1 MSDATRDAEA
11 RTALLAADAP
21 RTWQALHFW
30 PKKPSTAAWA
40 VNQLVRHETEQV
52 DQVLAV
58 GEALREAQRTLDGEE
73 LRALTRQRRQKAMAR
88 WLMPFGFLAGLTF
101 TKITTLTT
109 FDSFGPWGQPV
120 IGGLL
125 GMGSGL
131 MGSYAAAASVNS
143 ENEDGVRILRNRRE
157 EGRWLLLMETPSGID
172 LPWQT
177 VQRSRPLQVV
187 RLSEQ

>member
-1 MSDATRDAEA
+1 MAICVVVLPDAEA
-11 RTALLAADAP
+11 AERLTQGLKDSDLPLMQCLTIPPDSDAI
-21 RTWQALHFW
+21 
-30 PKKPSTAAWA
+30 
-40 VNQLVRHETEQV
+40 
-52 DQVLAV
+52 DQV
-58 GEALREAQRTLDGEE
+58 E
-73 LRALTRQRRQKAMAR
+73 LLSPNLTRQRRQKAMAR